1 MLNGHVSDLIGN
13 HYLTLNKYTDITYKI
28 KKDSIIFLGYKQI
41 DNEYN
46 HFPLPSYLR
55 PPDMLSKSIIGIY
68 KVPSYYKY
76 IPKKIFSTNGP
87 NNVNNHVREAYFTFL
102 LTDGNKLSIYSRD
115 FNKFKKDISVILG
128 RSKKM
133 LSLITS
139 LKKKNKNIPTDVLK
153 HIYSFMSDI

>member
-28 KKDSIIFLGYKQI
+28 KKDSIIFLGYKQM
-41 DNEYN
+41 DNEYYDN
-46 HFPLPSYLR
+46 QYNNF
-55 PPDMLSKSIIGIY
+55 KSIIGIY

-76 IPKKIFSTNGP
+76 IPKKIYP
-87 NNVNNHVREAYFTFL
+87 NHVREAYFTFL

-128 RSKKM
+128 RSNKM

-153 HIYSFMSDI
+153 HIYSFMT